1 MKSSKIIFSM
11 ILITGLF
18 NVALAKGSKYD
29 YKCFAQDNQA
39 IAADGSDKVEV
50 KFSEGENDDNYK
62 LSFAAKSRGAA
73 IFVSIGDSNTG
84 DYDDQARVTIIKD
97 NIRAE
102 TSGSFNAKTNSL
114 TAHITTN
121 VSSNEFF
128 NIECFRKLKS
138 NKKIK

>member
-1 MKSSKIIFSM
+1 MKLSKTIFSM
-11 ILITGLF
+11 IVVAGLS

-29 YKCFAQDNQA
+29 YKCFARDNQA
-39 IAADGSDKVEV
+39 IGADGSDKVEV
-50 KFSEGENDDNYK
+50 TSSEGENDDSYK

-97 NIRAE
+97 NVRTE
-102 TSGSFNAKTNSL
+102 TSGSFNEKSNSL

-121 VSSNEFF
+121 VASNEFF
-128 NIECFRKLKS
+128 NIECFRSLKKS
-138 NKKIK
+138 KKNK